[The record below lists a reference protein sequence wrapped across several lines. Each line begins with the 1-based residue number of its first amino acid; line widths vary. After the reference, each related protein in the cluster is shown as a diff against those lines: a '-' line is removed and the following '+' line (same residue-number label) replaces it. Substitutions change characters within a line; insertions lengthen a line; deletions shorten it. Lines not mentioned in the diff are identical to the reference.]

1 MDEQKDNDVSVS
13 RGDLGVSTVTVSEH
27 VDGKSEAPVEST
39 AREAQA
45 GEVEGSNEAGIGE
58 DVMVQVLGSHVVVDE
73 VCSDSNG
80 ARVGGEEHLN
90 HEQIC
95 GRGGDG
101 SAEAGVEKDL
111 RSVSCARD
119 VVSDLGTRESGAS
132 SVEVSSSH
140 RLEARV
146 GGSLAEESAAA
157 ESLERKKEVL
167 GIESEGCIVD
177 EMSAHENGVQNDE
190 VQDRGMGTK
199 VEGSIADVGS
209 TGRETQVVHAE
220 DIGVVSA
227 EEGLEGGLPKED
239 AERGSE
245 MVSGVVCGA
254 QGHGAE
260 NVVGSSTGTQ
270 SEETQVVKK
279 KADRES
285 EDAVAKE
292 LVKDAEQ
299 GGEIDAAGEDAKE
312 LVKGSEKGREMD
324 AAGEDAQQDVETQNL
339 RTSNYKTLN
348 PCSQIAVEGSSVT
361 VEYPRVPLQVVEKAA
376 VTVNDKGLNPKVD
389 AAGIDST
396 EGIISSSEEKKI
408 PIAMTDDRGTEKD
421 SIISARSKSMDCQ
434 NPVAVTR
441 EVAEM
446 DKEEFMCSTME
457 GMETDSFDENLSFSL
472 EELQGNFGRHD
483 GSTENHCN
491 IYADS
496 LSFYHPTQVVGSED
510 AMMDKNVH
518 PSENH
523 QQSKFQGC
531 FDQGTSHYVAQVNSN
546 TPEPMEIHEQVSS
559 AELDEMLSCP
569 GDVQNFKD
577 GRLSMDTALDTH
589 VTGRGENQEAL
600 NSNMK
605 VQMHTE
611 NDQQLK
617 LQERFDYRGVCHL
630 AQPQVASNV
639 GKDMLVEQEVNGSK
653 QVKPD
658 VGNEMDVQKQVVG
671 GEFTAVDDKV
681 SLNPIVEVPYSSV
694 QVLNEGEGL
703 QTAEG
708 DKSAAGGL
716 SGVDSTVEDEMRVEE
731 QVTDAGQAALHG
743 DQEMEVGERDSD
755 TEQAVTNEENFI
767 HRVTARVGSLVKPH
781 RGSCLLPLEDE
792 GEFFVS
798 DLVWGK
804 VRSHPWWP
812 GQIYDLSDASEK
824 AMKYYKKD
832 CFLVAYFGD
841 RTFAWVDASQLKPFY
856 SHFSQV
862 EKQSNAEVF
871 QNAVSCALE
880 EVSRRIEL
888 GLACPC
894 IPKDAY
900 DEIRLQ
906 IVENAG
912 IRHESS
918 EREGVDKSAS
928 AQSFQPDKL
937 VEFMKAFAL
946 SPSGG
951 ADRLELVIAKAQLL
965 SFYRFKGYSQLPEFQ
980 FCGGLVEDG
989 VDTSHFADKM
999 HKTPVSM
1006 DDEHVYSGQGISET
1020 QRSSYHKRKHNLK
1033 DSMYPSKK
1041 EKSLSELMTGSFDSL
1056 DDDEFDSD
1064 GKAGGKLVSPSSIKK
1079 RKIVDFSGDDSSQD
1093 GRKTISLA
1101 KVSISTPNVP
1111 KPSFKIGECIRRVA
1125 SQMTGSP
1132 SVLKSNSERL
1142 QKLDADGSDDSFEN
1156 FEDAEGKRMILPT
1169 DYSSLDD
1176 LLSQLHLAA
1185 KDPMRGYSFLN
1196 IIISF
1201 FSDFRNSIISDRH
1214 AMDKVGGKRKKS
1226 SKLMGSPE
1234 TFEFEDMSDTYWTDR
1249 VIQNGAEEQPSAPAA
1264 PAATSRSTQRYQV
1277 VPVELKP
1284 VQKSRRSYSRKQYS
1298 DANHDLT
1305 APKPLGYV
1313 DENAPAELIINFS
1326 EMDAIPS
1333 ETNLSKMFRRFGPLK
1348 ESETE
1353 VDRESSRARVVFK
1366 KCSDAEVAHSSAT
1379 KFNIFGPKVV
1389 NYQLSYTIS
1398 EQFKALPIGA
1408 SLGEDYAT

>member
-1 MDEQKDNDVSVS
+1 MDEQKDKDVSVS
-13 RGDLGVSTVTVSEH
+13 RGDLEESTVTVSEH
-27 VDGKSEAPVEST
+27 VDGNSETPFEST
-39 AREAQA
+39 VLESQV
-45 GEVEGSNEAGIGE
+45 GKIEGSNEAGGEE
-58 DVMVQVLGSHVVVDE
+58 DVMVEVLGSHVVVDG
-73 VCSDSNG
+73 VCSKSND
-80 ARVGGEEHLN
+80 ARVGGEAHLN
-90 HEQIC
+90 DEQI
-95 GRGGDG
+95 RGLGGCG

-111 RSVSCARD
+111 RSVSYARD
-119 VVSDLGTRESGAS
+119 VVSDLGARESGVS
-132 SVEVSSSH
+132 GVEVASNH
-140 RLEARV
+140 RLEARFE
-146 GGSLAEESAAA
+146 GSLAEERAAV
-157 ESLERKKEVL
+157 ESLERNKEVL
-167 GIESEGCIVD
+167 GSESEGRIVD
-177 EMSAHENGVQNDE
+177 EMCALENGAQDDE
-190 VQDRGMGTK
+190 VRDRGMGTK
-199 VEGSIADVGS
+199 VEGSTADVGS
-209 TGRETQVVHAE
+209 TGGETQVVHVE
-220 DIGVVSA
+220 DIGLVSV
-227 EEGLEGGLPKED
+227 EEGLERGLPKGD

-245 MVSGVVCGA
+245 VVSGVVCEA
-254 QGHGAE
+254 QGHGVE
-260 NVVGSSTGTQ
+260 NVVGSSTVESGTL

-285 EDAVAKE
+285 EDVVAKD
-292 LVKDAEQ
+292 LVRGAEQ
-299 GGEIDAAGEDAKE
+299 GAEIYAAGEHAKE
-312 LVKGSEKGREMD
+312 PVKGPEKGREID
-324 AAGEDAQQDVETQNL
+324 ATGGDTQQDVETQNF
-339 RTSNYKTLN
+339 RTSNDKTLN
-348 PCSQIAVEGSSVT
+348 PCSRVAVAGSSVT
-361 VEYPRVPLQVVEKAA
+361 IEYLSVPMQIVEKAA
-376 VTVNDKGLNPKVD
+376 VTVSDKGLNPKID

-396 EGIISSSEEKKI
+396 EGIISSSEENKI
-408 PIAMTDDRGTEKD
+408 PIAMTDDRGRGKD
-421 SIISARSKSMDCQ
+421 SIISAHSKSMDYQ

-472 EELQGNFGRHD
+472 EELQGNFGRLD

-491 IYADS
+491 VYADS

-523 QQSKFQGC
+523 QQSKLQGC
-531 FDQGTSHYVAQVNSN
+531 LDQDTAHYVARVNSN
-546 TPEPMEIHEQVSS
+546 TQEPMEIHEQVST
-559 AELDEMLSCP
+559 AELDEMLSCS

-577 GRLSMDTALDTH
+577 GRLAVGTALDTQ
-589 VTGRGENQEAL
+589 VATRGCEIPLINNQEAL
-600 NSNMK
+600 SSNTK
-605 VQMHTE
+605 VPMPTE

-617 LQERFDYRGVCHL
+617 LQERFDNTGVCHV

-639 GKDMLVEQEVNGSK
+639 GK
-653 QVKPD
+653 VKPD
-658 VGNEMDVQKQVVG
+658 VGKEMEVQKQVAG
-671 GEFTAVDDKV
+671 CEFTAVDEKV
-681 SLNPIVEVPYSSV
+681 SSNPIAEVPCHSV
-694 QVLNEGEGL
+694 QVINKVEGL

-708 DKSAAGGL
+708 DMSAAGSL
-716 SGVDSTVEDEMRVEE
+716 SGVDSTVEVEMHVEE
-731 QVTDAGQAALHG
+731 QVTDAEQAALHG
-743 DQEMEVGERDSD
+743 DQEMEVEGQDSD
-755 TEQAVTNEENFI
+755 AEETETNAGKFV
-767 HRVTARVGSLVKPH
+767 HRVTARGGSLVKPH
-781 RGSCLLPLEDE
+781 RVSCLLPLEDE

-812 GQIYDLSDASEK
+812 GQIYDPSDASEK
-824 AMKYYKKD
+824 AMKYHKRD

-841 RTFAWVDASQLKPFY
+841 RTFAWVDASQLRPFY

-871 QNAVSCALE
+871 QNAVNCALE

-888 GLACPC
+888 GLTCSCMPE
-894 IPKDAY
+894 DAY
-900 DEIRLQ
+900 DKIRLQ

-912 IRHESS
+912 IRQESS
-918 EREGVDKSAS
+918 KREGVDKCAS

-937 VEFMKAFAL
+937 LEFLKAFAL
-946 SPSGG
+946 CPSGG
-951 ADRLELVIAKAQLL
+951 ADRLELVITKAQLL
-965 SFYRFKGYSQLPEFQ
+965 SFYRFKGHSQLPEFQ
-980 FCGGLVEDG
+980 FCGGLAEDG
-989 VDTSHFADKM
+989 VDTSGFAEKM
-999 HKTPVSM
+999 HTTPVSM
-1006 DDEHVYSGQGISET
+1006 DDERIYSGQGTSET

-1079 RKIVDFSGDDSSQD
+1079 RKVVDFAGDDSSQD

-1101 KVSISTPNVP
+1101 KVSISTANIP

-1125 SQMTGSP
+1125 SQMTGSS

-1196 IIISF
+1196 IIVSF
-1201 FSDFRNSIISDRH
+1201 FSDLRNSIISDRH
-1214 AMDKVGGKRKKS
+1214 ALDKVGSKRKKS
-1226 SKLMGSPE
+1226 SQIMGSPE

-1249 VIQNGAEEQPSAPAA
+1249 VIQNGAEEQPSAPAE
-1264 PAATSRSTQRYQV
+1264 PAASSGNTQRYQV

-1305 APKPLGYV
+1305 PLKPPGYV

-1333 ETNLSKMFRRFGPLK
+1333 VTNLSKMFRRFGPLK

>member
-1 MDEQKDNDVSVS
+1 MDEQKDKDVSVS
-13 RGDLGVSTVTVSEH
+13 RGDLGDSTVTVSEH
-27 VDGKSEAPVEST
+27 VDGKSETPFEST
-39 AREAQA
+39 VPESQV
-45 GEVEGSNEAGIGE
+45 GKIEGSNEAGGEE
-58 DVMVQVLGSHVVVDE
+58 DVMVEVLGSHVVVDG
-73 VCSDSNG
+73 VCSSSNG

-90 HEQIC
+90 DEQIC
-95 GRGGDG
+95 GLGGGG

-111 RSVSCARD
+111 RSVSYARD
-119 VVSDLGTRESGAS
+119 VVSDLGARESAVSG
-132 SVEVSSSH
+132 VEVSSSH
-140 RLEARV
+140 RLEARFE
-146 GGSLAEESAAA
+146 GSLAEERAAVG
-157 ESLERKKEVL
+157 SLERNKEVL
-167 GIESEGCIVD
+167 GSEGEGCIVD
-177 EMSAHENGVQNDE
+177 EMCAHENGAQDDE

-199 VEGSIADVGS
+199 VEGSTTDVGS
-209 TGRETQVVHAE
+209 TGRETQVVQAE
-220 DIGVVSA
+220 DIGVVST
-227 EEGLEGGLPKED
+227 EEGLERGLPKED

-245 MVSGVVCGA
+245 MVSGVVCEA
-254 QGHGAE
+254 QGHGVE
-260 NVVGSSTGTQ
+260 NVVGSSTVESGTLN
-270 SEETQVVKK
+270 EETQVVKK
-279 KADRES
+279 KAD
-285 EDAVAKE
+285 KE
-292 LVKDAEQ
+292 NENVVDKDLVQGAEQ
-299 GGEIDAAGEDAKE
+299 GGEIYAAAG
-312 LVKGSEKGREMD
+312 G
-324 AAGEDAQQDVETQNL
+324 DAQQDVEPQNL
-339 RTSNYKTLN
+339 HTSNDKTLN
-348 PCSQIAVEGSSVT
+348 PCSRVAVAGSPVT
-361 VEYPRVPLQVVEKAA
+361 VEYLSVPIQVVEKAA
-376 VTVNDKGLNPKVD
+376 VTVNDKGLKPKID

-408 PIAMTDDRGTEKD
+408 PIAMTDCRGRGKD
-421 SIISARSKSMDCQ
+421 SIISAHSKSMDYQ

-457 GMETDSFDENLSFSL
+457 
-472 EELQGNFGRHD
+472 
-483 GSTENHCN
+483 
-491 IYADS
+491 DS

-523 QQSKFQGC
+523 QQSKLQGC
-531 FDQGTSHYVAQVNSN
+531 LDQGTAHYVAQVNSN
-546 TPEPMEIHEQVSS
+546 TQEPMEIHEQVST
-559 AELDEMLSCP
+559 AELDEMLSCS

-577 GRLSMDTALDTH
+577 GRLAMDTALDTQ
-589 VTGRGENQEAL
+589 VTTRGDEIPLINNQEAL
-600 NSNMK
+600 NSNTK
-605 VQMHTE
+605 VQMPTE

-617 LQERFDYRGVCHL
+617 LQERFDNTGVCHL
-630 AQPQVASNV
+630 AQPQVDV
-639 GKDMLVEQEVNGSK
+639 GK
-653 QVKPD
+653 
-658 VGNEMDVQKQVVG
+658 EMEIQKQVAG
-671 GEFTAVDDKV
+671 GKFTAVDEKV
-681 SLNPIVEVPYSSV
+681 SSNPIVEVPCPSV
-694 QVLNEGEGL
+694 QVINEGEGL

-708 DKSAAGGL
+708 DMSAAGSL
-716 SGVDSTVEDEMRVEE
+716 SGVDSTVEGEMHVEE
-731 QVTDAGQAALHG
+731 QVTDAEQAALQG
-743 DQEMEVGERDSD
+743 DQEMEVEGQDSD
-755 TEQAVTNEENFI
+755 TEQTETNEEKFV
-767 HRVTARVGSLVKPH
+767 HRVTARGGSLVKPH
-781 RGSCLLPLEDE
+781 RVSCLLPLEDE

-812 GQIYDLSDASEK
+812 GQIYHPSDASEK
-824 AMKYYKKD
+824 AMKYHKKD

-841 RTFAWVDASQLKPFY
+841 RTFAWVDASQLRPFY

-871 QNAVSCALE
+871 QNAVNCALE

-900 DEIRLQ
+900 DKIRLQ

-912 IRHESS
+912 IRQESS
-918 EREGVDKSAS
+918 EREGVDKCAS

-951 ADRLELVIAKAQLL
+951 ADRLELVIAKSQLL
-965 SFYRFKGYSQLPEFQ
+965 SFYRFKGYSELPEFQ
-980 FCGGLVEDG
+980 FCGGLAEDG
-989 VDTSHFADKM
+989 VDTSHFAEKM
-999 HKTPVSM
+999 HTTPVSM
-1006 DDEHVYSGQGISET
+1006 DDEHIYSET
-1020 QRSSYHKRKHNLK
+1020 QRSSLHKRKHNLK

-1079 RKIVDFSGDDSSQD
+1079 RKVIDFAGDDSSQD

-1101 KVSISTPNVP
+1101 KVSISMANIP

-1125 SQMTGSP
+1125 SQMTGSS

-1176 LLSQLHLAA
+1176 LLSQLHSAA
-1185 KDPMRGYSFLN
+1185 KDPMRGNSFLN
-1196 IIISF
+1196 MIISF
-1201 FSDFRNSIISDRH
+1201 FSDFRNSIISDRR
-1214 AMDKVGGKRKKS
+1214 AIDKVGGKRKKS
-1226 SKLMGSPE
+1226 SQIMGSPE

-1264 PAATSRSTQRYQV
+1264 PAGPAATSGNTQRYQV

-1305 APKPLGYV
+1305 PPKPPGYV

-1326 EMDAIPS
+1326 EMDTIPS
-1333 ETNLSKMFRRFGPLK
+1333 ETNLSKMFRCFGPLK

>member
-1 MDEQKDNDVSVS
+1 MDEQKDKDVSVS
-13 RGDLGVSTVTVSEH
+13 RGDLGDSTVTVSEH
-27 VDGKSEAPVEST
+27 VDGKSETPFEST
-39 AREAQA
+39 VPESQV
-45 GEVEGSNEAGIGE
+45 GKIEGSNEAGGEE
-58 DVMVQVLGSHVVVDE
+58 DVMVEVLGSHVVVDG
-73 VCSDSNG
+73 VCSSSNG

-90 HEQIC
+90 DEQI
-95 GRGGDG
+95 RGLGGGG

-111 RSVSCARD
+111 RSVSYARD
-119 VVSDLGTRESGAS
+119 VVSDLGARESGVS
-132 SVEVSSSH
+132 GVEVSSSH
-140 RLEARV
+140 RLEARFE
-146 GGSLAEESAAA
+146 GSLAEEGAAM
-157 ESLERKKEVL
+157 ESLERNKEVL
-167 GIESEGCIVD
+167 GSESEGCIVD
-177 EMSAHENGVQNDE
+177 EMCAHENGAQDDE

-199 VEGSIADVGS
+199 VEGSTTDVGS

-227 EEGLEGGLPKED
+227 EEGLERGLPKED

-245 MVSGVVCGA
+245 MVSGVVCEA
-254 QGHGAE
+254 QGHGVE
-260 NVVGSSTGTQ
+260 NVVGSSTVESGTLN
-270 SEETQVVKK
+270 EETQVVKK
-279 KADRES
+279 KADREN
-285 EDAVAKE
+285 EDVVAKD
-292 LVKDAEQ
+292 LVQGAEQ
-299 GGEIDAAGEDAKE
+299 GGEIYAAGKDAKE
-312 LVKGSEKGREMD
+312 LVKGPEKGREID
-324 AAGEDAQQDVETQNL
+324 AAGGDAQQYVEPQNL
-339 RTSNYKTLN
+339 HTSNNKTLD
-348 PCSQIAVEGSSVT
+348 PCSRVAVAGSPVT
-361 VEYPRVPLQVVEKAA
+361 VEYLSVPIQVVEKAA
-376 VTVNDKGLNPKVD
+376 VTVNDKGLKPKID
-389 AAGIDST
+389 AVGIDST

-408 PIAMTDDRGTEKD
+408 PIAMTDDRGRGKD
-421 SIISARSKSMDCQ
+421 SIISVHSKSMDYQ

-446 DKEEFMCSTME
+446 DKEEFICSTME

-472 EELQGNFGRHD
+472 EELQGNFGRLD

-491 IYADS
+491 VYADS

-531 FDQGTSHYVAQVNSN
+531 LDQGTAHYVTQVNSN
-546 TPEPMEIHEQVSS
+546 TQEPMEIHEQVST
-559 AELDEMLSCP
+559 AELDEMLSCS

-577 GRLSMDTALDTH
+577 GRLAMDTALDTQ
-589 VTGRGENQEAL
+589 VTTRGGEIPLINNQEAL
-600 NSNMK
+600 NSNTK
-605 VQMHTE
+605 VQMPTE

-617 LQERFDYRGVCHL
+617 LQERFDNTGVCHL
-630 AQPQVASNV
+630 AQPQVASNL
-639 GKDMLVEQEVNGSK
+639 GK
-653 QVKPD
+653 VKPD
-658 VGNEMDVQKQVVG
+658 VGKEMEIQKQVAG
-671 GEFTAVDDKV
+671 GKFTAVDEKV
-681 SLNPIVEVPYSSV
+681 FSNPIVEVPCPSV
-694 QVLNEGEGL
+694 QVINEGEGL

-708 DKSAAGGL
+708 DMSAAGSL
-716 SGVDSTVEDEMRVEE
+716 SGVDSTVEGQMHVEE
-731 QVTDAGQAALHG
+731 RVTDAEQAALHG
-743 DQEMEVGERDSD
+743 DQEMEVEGQDSD
-755 TEQAVTNEENFI
+755 TEQTETNEEKFV
-767 HRVTARVGSLVKPH
+767 HRVTARGGSLVKPH
-781 RGSCLLPLEDE
+781 RVSCLLPLEDE

-812 GQIYDLSDASEK
+812 GQIYDPSDASEK
-824 AMKYYKKD
+824 AMKYHKKD

-841 RTFAWVDASQLKPFY
+841 RTFAWVDASQLRAFY

-871 QNAVSCALE
+871 QNAVNCALE

-900 DEIRLQ
+900 DKIRLQ

-912 IRHESS
+912 IRQESS
-918 EREGVDKSAS
+918 EREGVDKCAS

-965 SFYRFKGYSQLPEFQ
+965 SFYRFKGYSELPEFQ
-980 FCGGLVEDG
+980 FCGGLAEDG
-989 VDTSHFADKM
+989 VDTSHFAEKM
-999 HKTPVSM
+999 HTTPVSM
-1006 DDEHVYSGQGISET
+1006 DDEHIYSET
-1020 QRSSYHKRKHNLK
+1020 QRSSHHKRKHNLK

-1079 RKIVDFSGDDSSQD
+1079 RKVVDFAGDDSSQD

-1101 KVSISTPNVP
+1101 KVSISTANIP

-1125 SQMTGSP
+1125 SQMTGSS

-1176 LLSQLHLAA
+1176 LLSQLHSAA

-1196 IIISF
+1196 MIISF
-1201 FSDFRNSIISDRH
+1201 FSDFRNSIISDRR
-1214 AMDKVGGKRKKS
+1214 AIDKIGGKRKKS
-1226 SKLMGSPE
+1226 SQIMGSPE

-1264 PAATSRSTQRYQV
+1264 PAGPAATSGNTQRYQV

-1305 APKPLGYV
+1305 PPKPPGYV

-1326 EMDAIPS
+1326 EMDTIPS
-1333 ETNLSKMFRRFGPLK
+1333 ETNLSKMFRCFGPLK